1 MGIPDGMQ
9 HISYIFCFLFSYF
22 GGLAFSVTLL
32 ISEID
37 VELINYNWSGKIDAN
52 LWQNSEN

>member
-52 LWQNSEN
+52 LWELE